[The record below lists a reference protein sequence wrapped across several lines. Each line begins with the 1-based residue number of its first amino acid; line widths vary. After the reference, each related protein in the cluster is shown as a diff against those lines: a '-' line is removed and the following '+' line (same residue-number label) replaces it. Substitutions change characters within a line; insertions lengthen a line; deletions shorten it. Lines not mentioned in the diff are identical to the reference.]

1 MTKAVCEKQAPY
13 LVYVEVVACDNAHT
27 APIPCKILESTLRH
41 TRSEEDLTVLRSA
54 EQSPQEEP
62 ALDGASAA
70 DFDPADCWNDED
82 IAQVV
87 RYIPAVMCPVWKFM

>member
-1 MTKAVCEKQAPY
+1 M
-13 LVYVEVVACDNAHT
+13 
-27 APIPCKILESTLRH
+27 
-41 TRSEEDLTVLRSA
+41 LRSA

-70 DFDPADCWNDED
+70 DFDPTDCWNDED

-87 RYIPAVMCPVWKFM
+87 RCMPAVMCRMWKFMWCLFSDVDAAYHGTQLSIA